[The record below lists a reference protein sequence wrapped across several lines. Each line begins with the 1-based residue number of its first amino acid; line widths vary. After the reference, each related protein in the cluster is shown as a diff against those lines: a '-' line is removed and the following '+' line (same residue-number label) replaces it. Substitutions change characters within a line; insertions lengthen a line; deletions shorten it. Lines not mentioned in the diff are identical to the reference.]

1 MAGAIGVGG
10 GLIASAHDKKFGY
23 GGHRLI
29 TQRKQEKIPENK
41 KSFTKVFDRRKR
53 ERQLGP
59 LIERDRFKPS
69 QPKMESFILCSLFK
83 KKCHPENILI
93 VLTKSQINITIL
105 HYVVIV
111 EPELLTQKIEK
122 GFLHTDKKFKT
133 TIIAIPVIQ
142 EQQEDG
148 LFQVSNDNDDQDPE
162 RDIES
167 SCEWRNLINE
177 WIEMV
182 DEDEQINQTY
192 EENSENL
199 EPLIECV
206 MDLDQIL
213 RKQHPL
219 ITKMLNG
226 S

>member
-1 MAGAIGVGG
+1 MIYYYCACLNGC
-10 GLIASAHDKKFGY
+10 LPNLQSY
-23 GGHRLI
+23 
-29 TQRKQEKIPENK
+29 RKQDFPFNNI
-41 KSFTKVFDRRKR
+41 SLIQFRRGI
-53 ERQLGP
+53 LGFWDFVSAYTP
-59 LIERDRFKPS
+59 DLSAF
-69 QPKMESFILCSLFK
+69 F
-83 KKCHPENILI
+83 
-93 VLTKSQINITIL
+93 
-105 HYVVIV
+105 
-111 EPELLTQKIEK
+111 EK